1 LPKTIRA
8 QVMNR
13 RQNGYHQLRLQSVAE
28 LDKVASYVLAHNYSG
43 RTSQTK
49 VSQGLIQ
56 MDCVA
61 VAVVN
66 GEWLFASNTRK
77 LKDEDVNAV
86 ADEMGSN
93 LIYAI
98 VERGS
103 GSMHAEMQV
112 LEEIRASGYSIQDVF
127 VGVSKPCCRQC
138 KQVLESNGARF
149 TAWHQDHVVN
159 WEKPDL
165 S

>member
-1 LPKTIRA
+1 MPHTIRA
-8 QVMNR
+8 QAMNR
-13 RQNGYHQLRLQSVAE
+13 RDKGYHQLRLQTVAD
-28 LDKVASYVLAHNYSG
+28 LDKVASFALAANYSG
-43 RTSQTK
+43 RASPTK

-66 GEWLFASNTRK
+66 GEWLFASNSRK
-77 LKDEDVNAV
+77 LTDDDINEV
-86 ADEMGSN
+86 ADEMGAN

-98 VERGS
+98 VKRGT

-112 LEEIRASGYSIQDVF
+112 LEEIVASGYSIQDVF
-127 VGVSKPCCRQC
+127 VGVSKPCCQKC
-138 KQVLESNGARF
+138 KNVMESKGAKY